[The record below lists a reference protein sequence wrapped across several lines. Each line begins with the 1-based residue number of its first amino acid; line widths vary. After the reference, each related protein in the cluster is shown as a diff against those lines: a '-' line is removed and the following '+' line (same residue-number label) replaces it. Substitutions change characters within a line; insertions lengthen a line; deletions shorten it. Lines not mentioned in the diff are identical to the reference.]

1 MPQLAP
7 FNSLPYPRLVTEGQ
21 GNLVS
26 FSLNTANLQAFMLFL
41 QSTTFLVVMLFLP
54 SLWENFPNV
63 TKKQVFG
70 KKREPQF
77 AYAGSVNFL

>member
-63 TKKQVFG
+63 MKKQVFG